1 MFLASIVVSI
11 VYFMSI
17 MGRSLAIFV
26 APRTPIERRLTAV
39 FSQVLNVERV
49 GVNDD
54 FFELGGHSLIA
65 TQFISRLNDT
75 FQVSFPIRTI
85 FERPTIAELTE
96 LMVVSQLER
105 VESDVLEDVLAEIE
119 GLLDD
124 EAALLLLE
132 DDVVV

>member
-75 FQVSFPIRTI
+75 LQVSFSIRTI
-85 FERPTIAELTE
+85 FERSTIAELAE
-96 LMVVSQLER
+96 LMVVSQLEQ
-105 VESDVLEDVLAEIE
+105 VASDVLEDVLAEVDE
-119 GLLDD
+119 LLDD

-132 DDVVV
+132 DDAVV

>member
-85 FERPTIAELTE
+85 FERPTIAELAE

-105 VESDVLEDVLAEIE
+105 VESDVLEDVLAEVE

-124 EAALLLLE
+124 KAALLLLE